1 MKFLSTHLDDNSI
14 IINGTSSLAA
24 GTNITIT
31 SASNGVVTVALNST
45 LSTIISGVIQTLT
58 GSATIQYPGYYFANS
73 PGSMT
78 ITLPSSPFNQLIAT
92 LKLVSTGSLFISGN
106 GKNIDGESIVTASVR
121 YDSVTVVFNETL
133 NQWFIA

>member
-24 GTNITIT
+24 GSSISIT
-31 SASNGVVTVALNST
+31 SASNGVVTIALSDS
-45 LSTIISGVIQTLT
+45 LVTIISGVIQTLT
-58 GSATIQYPGYYFANS
+58 GNATLSSAGYYFANS

-78 ITLPSSPFNQLIAT
+78 LSLPSSPANQLAAT

-106 GKNIDGESIVTASVR
+106 GKNIDGQSVITASVQ
-121 YDSVTVVFNETL
+121 YDSVTVVFNQSL
-133 NQWFIA
+133 NQWFII